1 MDFAISAARWV
12 VGKALAPVM
21 DGVLEAWAASTELGP
36 NIRALKMELLY
47 AQGMLDNAEGR
58 DIRSPALKEL
68 LLNLQQLAYDADDS
82 LDELDYFR
90 IQDFLDGTFEAAD
103 AHPGGRVPDAILN
116 TRHTANA
123 VAKQLGLSSHHAS
136 KPEGEA
142 SVPPGEKQVGGGGG
156 ASTAR
161 HYTVR
166 ALGKHFLCCS
176 FPPVS
181 GTSDTEDTPAP
192 QQDKNVVDPNNLAT
206 ISDTTTPAPPPRE
219 SSVVMDPHAHSGTLN
234 TPSPKLEFHRVKMSE
249 RLKQIVDEL
258 KPLCAKVSVIL
269 NLELLNS
276 HRIIAKQVAANIGA
290 SLLRDQGHAPIFS
303 KTDVKDMIYSP
314 PKQDHQEGETHWFPN
329 LQKLEIKHC
338 PKVVLLPRIP
348 WTRTLCS
355 VKIEEVGSSILET
368 LKYSKS
374 NHCAELE
381 IIGKGL
387 IMDSLE
393 EKVLVFGNLTDLE
406 ELVIR
411 RWPLQFK
418 DLQKL
423 TSLRSLCIK
432 KSEFVPSEC
441 EGKVN
446 WQISVERLHVAKS
459 CVTGKELTRLISH
472 LPKLSDLFIRRC
484 QKITQ
489 IGVAGEQQQLTA
501 HITAPSTSAARLED
515 AEASYEQQGTSEEE
529 ETEKGGDDGL
539 LLLPAHLSNSL
550 RRLETKDCRE
560 LSLLLVAYPPL
571 PDGGG
576 CKTEKGGDGGG
587 LHALR
592 SLEELYII
600 RCPRL
605 FDAYKTSSSCTCR
618 FPFPPSLRKLVIWVA
633 KGFLDAP
640 ICTILSSSL
649 AKLTLVGDDAVRFT
663 KEQEDALQLLASLQD
678 LEFRSFDKLQC
689 LPTCLHT
696 LSKLKRLEIRYCD
709 VISSLPEDGLPVSL
723 QELDLSSCDNEELNQ
738 QCRNFILD
746 HPGIELF
753 EYL

>member
-303 KTDVKDMIYSP
+303 KTD
-314 PKQDHQEGETHWFPN
+314 
-329 LQKLEIKHC
+329 KLEIKHC

-600 RCPRL
+600 RCPRGHLSELYIKGSPKL
-605 FDAYKTSSSCTCR
+605 FVGSDLIRALQDRDKERHRHSCK
-618 FPFPPSLRKLVIWVA
+618 LRKLLTDDVA
-633 KGFLDAP
+633 GFLDAP